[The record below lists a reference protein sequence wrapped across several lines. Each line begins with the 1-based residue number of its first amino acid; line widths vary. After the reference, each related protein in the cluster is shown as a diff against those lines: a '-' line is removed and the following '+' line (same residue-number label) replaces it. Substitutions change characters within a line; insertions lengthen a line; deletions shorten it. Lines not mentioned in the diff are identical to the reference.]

1 MIENFD
7 KIRRWVWAL
16 VEALFQL
23 ILLCLLLYIVLGVQ
37 SGALVVGV
45 AKNSVLFLNTVPQ
58 GTILAL
64 LAVYLV
70 YLYLRHRRGS

>member
-1 MIENFD
+1 MIENFE
-7 KIRRWVWAL
+7 KSRRFVWAI

-23 ILLCLLLYIVLGVQ
+23 ILLCLLLDIILGDQ
-37 SGALVVGV
+37 SGPLVGGV
-45 AKNSVLFLNTVPQ
+45 AENSLLFLNAVPQ

-70 YLYLRHRRGS
+70 YLYFRHRRSS

>member
-1 MIENFD
+1 MIENFE
-7 KIRRWVWAL
+7 KIRRWVWAI

-23 ILLCLLLYIVLGVQ
+23 ILLCLLLNIVLGDQ
-37 SGALVVGV
+37 SGPLGGGV
-45 AKNSVLFLNTVPQ
+45 AANSVTFLNAIPQ

-70 YLYLRHRRGS
+70 YLYFRHRRGA